1 MDYDADTETMSAE
14 LADELASND
23 RDARRVDPRTQ
34 LLRFHHLKAIG
45 RSAAHCYEAFQRD
58 GEESLSKRLGSG
70 THALLFGQKV
80 ALWDEPAKSG
90 KGKAKRDPR
99 SDVWLGFQAKNPGAV
114 ILNRKEWNE
123 AHRMADA
130 IRANEVAA
138 RILFLPG
145 VAVEQTILW
154 KQGEIRRRSTPDV
167 LGPGASYV
175 AELKTTRCASPSVF
189 KFDARRMA
197 YHAQL
202 MDQCAAAEASTGRKP
217 RDAYIV
223 AVENKRPY
231 VVQTFRLTPRDMDQG
246 ERLLRSWF
254 EAYCVAASA
263 NAWGGY
269 SQTIADL
276 DLPDDQELEFTY
288 ADDEDGDE
296 KESEAAK

>member
-1 MDYDADTETMSAE
+1 MDYDAETEHMSAE

-23 RDARRVDPRTQ
+23 RDARRVDPRAQ
-34 LLRFHHLKAIG
+34 LLRFHHLKAMG

-58 GEESLSKRLGSG
+58 SDETLSKRLGSG

-80 ALWDEPAKSG
+80 VLWDEPAKSG

-99 SDVWLGFQAKNPGAV
+99 SDVWTGFQAKNPGAV
-114 ILNRKEWNE
+114 ILNRKEWDE

-145 VAVEQTILW
+145 SVVEQTILW
-154 KQGEIRRRSTPDV
+154 QQGEVRRRSTPDV

-202 MDQCAAAEASTGRKP
+202 MDQSAAAEASTGRKP

-246 ERLLRSWF
+246 NRILRAWF
-254 EAYCVAASA
+254 EAYRVAASA
-263 NAWGGY
+263 NSWTGY
-269 SQTIADL
+269 SQTIEDL
-276 DLPDDQELEFTY
+276 DLTDDQDLEFTY
-288 ADDEDGDE
+288 ADDDADE
-296 KESEAAK
+296 TESEAAK